1 MNELFFIFAIFA
13 TASLVMVISLTATIV
28 VLLKN
33 IRELEDELE
42 DNLPPF

>member
-1 MNELFFIFAIFA
+1 MNELFLVFAIFA
-13 TASLVMVISLTATIV
+13 IATAVMVISLTATIV

-42 DNLPPF
+42 ANLPPF

>member
-1 MNELFFIFAIFA
+1 
-13 TASLVMVISLTATIV
+13 LVMVISLTATIV